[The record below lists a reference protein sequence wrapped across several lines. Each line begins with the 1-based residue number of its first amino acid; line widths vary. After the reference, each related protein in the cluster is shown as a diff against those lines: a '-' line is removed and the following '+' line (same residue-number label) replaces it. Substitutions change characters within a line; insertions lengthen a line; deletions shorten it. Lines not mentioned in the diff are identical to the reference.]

1 MRALFIMLLVANL
14 VYLVWGFVN
23 PPERPARLAP
33 EFPASA
39 ERLVLWA
46 EYRGGIAGG
55 VTNSV
60 DDGLQAVE
68 SGNTASAVVDSG
80 QPGNDV
86 APAPPAEDGTNP
98 RVSTGS
104 CYTLGPFVEEDAA
117 RQVVNDLA
125 GLEVDAAIRETKKR
139 RPTSYWVYLA
149 GFKDRAQAQEAVNDL
164 KAGGVKD
171 YYIETVGE
179 YRNTISLG
187 LYTYRSRAAIRAD
200 NIRELGFDP
209 QIRPNLRN
217 VAEFWIDFEIRAGVE
232 LVPAWRRDTV
242 TDPDAIEQKERDC
255 F

>member
-1 MRALFIMLLVANL
+1 MRAFFFMLLAANL
-14 VYLVWGFVN
+14 VYLVWGLAH
-23 PPERPARLAP
+23 PPERPAHLAP
-33 EFPASA
+33 EIPASA

-46 EYRGGIAGG
+46 EYHGGTTGG

-60 DDGLQAVE
+60 DDGLKTVASGSTANAV
-68 SGNTASAVVDSG
+68 ADSG

-98 RVSTGS
+98 RASTRS
-104 CYTLGPFVEEDAA
+104 CYTLGPFAVEDAT

-125 GLEVDAAIRETKKR
+125 GLEVEAAVRETRKR

-149 GFKDRAQAQEAVNDL
+149 GFNDRAQAQETVNDL

-232 LVPAWRRDTV
+232 LAPAWWRDTV

-255 F
+255 S